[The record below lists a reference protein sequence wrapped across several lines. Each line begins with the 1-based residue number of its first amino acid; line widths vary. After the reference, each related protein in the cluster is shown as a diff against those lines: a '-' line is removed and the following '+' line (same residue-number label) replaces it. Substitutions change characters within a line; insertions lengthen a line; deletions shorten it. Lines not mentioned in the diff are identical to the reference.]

1 MSCEIEVMS
10 FFSNKL
16 TYITPVSNN
25 LLFQKR
31 RIRWLFLY
39 CCLDNCQPRT
49 YNRDTMANAQAMI
62 RQVRGWCPPLC
73 HSSPRFTAGLPGDA
87 AGDAG
92 LHVRLCHHHP
102 GGPAGGRVPLPAL
115 LQPSPHHQAVAA
127 LEDRHDL
134 PLLWNIWLQFSV
146 QYDLHLSLLPY
157 VGGGKLQ
164 REIIRLCDDVYIR
177 GFGND

>member
-1 MSCEIEVMS
+1 
-10 FFSNKL
+10 
-16 TYITPVSNN
+16 
-25 LLFQKR
+25 
-31 RIRWLFLY
+31 
-39 CCLDNCQPRT
+39 
-49 YNRDTMANAQAMI
+49 MANAQTMI
-62 RQVRGWCPPLC
+62 RQVRTSGLIQASNVPPPNL
-73 HSSPRFTAGLPGDA
+73 GLPGDA

-92 LHVRLCHHHP
+92 LHVGLCHHHP
-102 GGPAGGRVPLPAL
+102 RGPAGGRVPLPAV

-157 VGGGKLQ
+157 VGGGKFQ
-164 REIIRLCDDVYIR
+164 REIIRLCDDVHIR